1 MDNNSVVN
9 SSINKDY
16 ISESSSISSVLSD
29 LVNEMR
35 ALRIS
40 SVEQKEIIQQQQNL
54 IAQHSMVLQQQQGGS
69 TNNHYQRNSNN
80 TSGQYQQQQRPFN
93 EGCYNCGEYGHIS
106 RVCPYPPRRKQY
118 QQQQWFNGSGIING
132 SPNQTSGSTNQVG
145 NTEGGNNSNEAGKDM
160 GHQDIEIDVNAVK
173 RTRGASDDG
182 VVTNRR
188 KKGKERADL
197 GPSQFS
203 HPMFT
208 QASQR
213 QPPIS
218 TQQQDLTMADSLVV
232 GKTMKRAREKKPL
245 SSSRVTP
252 PDILKL
258 LNQPSASGVSIL
270 QYLAKDRNASK
281 ALRENLIAIH
291 RPKARNGGQT
301 VVINELRHGGSS
313 DDDDEESR
321 YSSDYT
327 EDVSSNGSSSFGYS
341 SEEDDIDTVID
352 YPFDLK
358 KLMNSRPV
366 RTMIAIG
373 DTLLIATVD
382 TGAAISVMSR
392 GLAEKLGLQLVKVNK
407 RFALTGFNDA
417 VSETS
422 LVAKDVALRIGG
434 KLRREHF
441 CIDNSIRDKDVCL
454 LGRTWFTNHSITLN
468 MKENTMIIPTG
479 KSASSFIE
487 VKCMNDYD
495 MDQDEDMENVST
507 MPVFNVS
514 IQQQDPMQP
523 QSNSDGEVSKKN
535 TLEEVLSDVP
545 LVVQEVV
552 RRNLNTF
559 YEYGGL
565 GRVNNASHEIVTTTN
580 EPIQSKPYR
589 LTVDEEDCL
598 KEELKTLLELDI
610 IRPSDGKYTS
620 PVFFVPKKDGKLRL
634 VVNFQKL
641 NAITV
646 KDGYPL
652 PHIDDILNSIG

>member
-1 MDNNSVVN
+1 MDH
-9 SSINKDY
+9 
-16 ISESSSISSVLSD
+16 
-29 LVNEMR
+29 R
-35 ALRIS
+35 
-40 SVEQKEIIQQQQNL
+40 
-54 IAQHSMVLQQQQGGS
+54 
-69 TNNHYQRNSNN
+69 
-80 TSGQYQQQQRPFN
+80 
-93 EGCYNCGEYGHIS
+93 
-106 RVCPYPPRRKQY
+106 
-118 QQQQWFNGSGIING
+118 
-132 SPNQTSGSTNQVG
+132 
-145 NTEGGNNSNEAGKDM
+145 
-160 GHQDIEIDVNAVK
+160 DIEIDVNAVK

-188 KKGKERADL
+188 KKGKERADP

-208 QASQR
+208 QAPQR

-301 VVINELRHGGSS
+301 VVINELRHGSSS

-479 KSASSFIE
+479 KSASTFIE

-523 QSNSDGEVSKKN
+523 QSSK
-535 TLEEVLSDVP
+535 
-545 LVVQEVV
+545 
-552 RRNLNTF
+552 
-559 YEYGGL
+559 
-565 GRVNNASHEIVTTTN
+565 
-580 EPIQSKPYR
+580 
-589 LTVDEEDCL
+589 
-598 KEELKTLLELDI
+598 
-610 IRPSDGKYTS
+610 
-620 PVFFVPKKDGKLRL
+620 
-634 VVNFQKL
+634 
-641 NAITV
+641 
-646 KDGYPL
+646 
-652 PHIDDILNSIG
+652 